1 MVIECNRRGE
11 KNLFLA
17 SETPSCAIPT
27 LSSLSN
33 CLAAAVIIWPLPAS
47 TLHRRASSHSFQ
59 GTVPPCYVFSSS
71 AALAPSIPSRHNE
84 VSRSPYVEKGEKPVD
99 NLKREVIHLRRLML
113 ALVGN
118 FGVCLPGCLFCEAGE
133 VCSPTG
139 VDGAV
144 DLGLWRSAI

>member
-1 MVIECNRRGE
+1 MECNRRGE

-33 CLAAAVIIWPLPAS
+33 CLAVAVIIWPLPAS

-71 AALAPSIPSRHNE
+71 AALEPSIPSRHNE
-84 VSRSPYVEKGEKPVD
+84 FSRILYVEKGEKPVD

-113 ALVGN
+113 VLVGN
-118 FGVCLPGCLFCEAGE
+118 FEVCLPGCLFCEAGE
-133 VCSPTG
+133 VCSSTG
-139 VDGAV
+139 VDGAD
-144 DLGLWRSAI
+144 DLSLWRSAI